1 MASLRQLWREADS
14 IQRRGAVAMVVLGV
28 VLGFVVLVAS

>member
-1 MASLRQLWREADS
+1 MASLRQLWREADG

-28 VLGFVVLVAS
+28 VLGFVILVAG